1 MQNERI
7 VNKQKIGSSLDLVNH
22 AITKNDTINM
32 TFEVAHR
39 LRNEGYSLIEFLDKF
54 NLKYKFRDD
63 LKKIIGDESNDNE
76 MIELAKIE
84 LNDLESKK
92 DKNESKL
99 KLFLFI
105 LWIKK

>member
-63 LKKIIGDESNDNE
+63 LKWGTAIMIVAAEMYFYANPAEDNR
-76 MIELAKIE
+76 I
-84 LNDLESKK
+84 
-92 DKNESKL
+92 
-99 KLFLFI
+99 
-105 LWIKK
+105 

>member
-7 VNKQKIGSSLDLVNH
+7 VNKQKIGSSLDPVNH

-54 NLKYKFRDD
+54 NL
-63 LKKIIGDESNDNE
+63 
-76 MIELAKIE
+76 
-84 LNDLESKK
+84 
-92 DKNESKL
+92 
-99 KLFLFI
+99 
-105 LWIKK
+105 